1 MTPGEVR
8 ARRVGLGLTQGDV
21 ARLMGVD
28 DRQVRR
34 WEAGHEPAPAEMRE
48 RYAALLE
55 RRDLPTRTGPAAGV
69 QSARVRRGSGI
80 RVRVGVGCVT
90 LDFGARPNCPRGEC
104 CRCDGGHLPVPLDMI
119 SLRDL

>member
-55 RRDLPTRTGPAAGV
+55 RRDLPDMLPMLSGIFPKGVRFAVTLPTRAAG
-69 QSARVRRGSGI
+69 QRHTGEGRGGVCHPGL
-80 RVRVGVGCVT
+80 RCPPQLPPVRV
-90 LDFGARPNCPRGEC
+90 
-104 CRCDGGHLPVPLDMI
+104 LPV
-119 SLRDL
+119 